1 MSDSMERELFTPNR
15 LFCPGPTPSPWSIK
29 QAGLDS
35 DVYHRSKEFEA
46 IVRSCIDLLKPL
58 YGTKTDPVIFT
69 ASGTGAM
76 ESVVVNLTEPNDS
89 VMVVVAGKFGERWQK
104 LNETYGNK
112 VTVIPVEW
120 GRAPTTEAVESALK
134 KGPLPKVFFMQANET
149 STGARFD
156 VGVIAKVIKKH
167 SPETLIVVDAI
178 SSLGAHAVN
187 MDLNGIDAVTGGSQK
202 GFGVAPGLSFV
213 ALSERAW
220 GRLSTR
226 SKYYFDLNKE
236 RLGQASGRTA
246 WTPAVSLMQSLQVSL
261 QEIHRIG
268 VESFAAH
275 HQRMSRA
282 CRAAVKALGL
292 ELFVEDRAASDAL
305 TAIKVPAGL
314 DGTAI
319 LVRAKTKYGAIISGG
334 QDDLK
339 GRIIRFSHLG
349 FVGPFMLIEGLAA
362 LEFAL
367 ADCGHKFKLGAGVS
381 AAMDSLYM
389 GTPD

>member
-1 MSDSMERELFTPNR
+1 MTTERELFTPNR
-15 LFCPGPTPSPWSIK
+15 LFCPGPTPSPWMIK

-46 IVRSCIDLLKPL
+46 VVSSCIELLKPL
-58 YGTKTDPVIFT
+58 FGTKTQPVIFT

-76 ESVVVNLTEPNDS
+76 ESVVVNLTEPQDS

-104 LNETYGNK
+104 LNEAYGNK
-112 VTVIPVEW
+112 VSTIAVEW
-120 GRAPTTEAVESALK
+120 GRAPTAENISEALK
-134 KGPLPKVFFMQANET
+134 KNPKPKVFFMQANET

-156 VGVIAKVIKKH
+156 IEEIARVIKKI

-178 SSLGAHAVN
+178 SSLGAHKLH
-187 MDLNGIDAVTGGSQK
+187 MDNYGIDAVTAGSQK

-220 GRLSTR
+220 GRLSSR
-226 SKYYFDLNKE
+226 AKYYFDLNKE

-246 WTPAVSLMQSLQVSL
+246 WTPAVSLIQSLHVSL
-261 QEIHRIG
+261 QEINRVG
-268 VESFAAH
+268 VDQFANH
-275 HQRMSRA
+275 HQRLSRA

-292 ELFVEDRAASDAL
+292 ELFVEERAASDAL
-305 TAIKVPAGL
+305 TAIKVPARL
-314 DGTAI
+314 DGTKI
-319 LVRAKTKYGAIISGG
+319 LVQAKTRYGAIISGG

-349 FVGPFMLIEGLAA
+349 FVSPFMLIEGLAA

-367 ADCGHKFKLGAGVS
+367 ADCGHEFKLGSGVS
-381 AAMDSLYM
+381 AAMQALR
-389 GTPD
+389 

>member
-1 MSDSMERELFTPNR
+1 MVFSMERELFTPNR

-58 YGTKTDPVIFT
+58 FGTKTDPVIFT

-76 ESVVVNLTEPNDS
+76 ESVVVNLTEPDDP

-104 LNETYGNK
+104 INEAYGNQ
-112 VTVIPVEW
+112 VTVVPVEW
-120 GRAPTTEAVESALK
+120 GRAPTVEAVEAALK
-134 KGPLPKVFFMQANET
+134 KNTAPKVFFMQANET

-156 VGVIAKVIKKH
+156 VATISKVVQKH
-167 SPETLIVVDAI
+167 CPDSLIVVDAI
-178 SSLGAHAVN
+178 SSLGAHRVD

-220 GRLSTR
+220 GQLSKR
-226 SKYYFDLNKE
+226 SKFYFDLNKE
-236 RLGQASGRTA
+236 RLGQSSGRTA

-261 QEIHRIG
+261 QEIERIG
-268 VESFAAH
+268 VDQFAAH
-275 HQRMSRA
+275 HQRMSKA

-292 ELFVEDRAASDAL
+292 DLFVEERATSDAL

-319 LVRAKTKYGAIISGG
+319 LLRAKQKYGAIVSGG

-349 FVGPFMLIEGLAA
+349 FVGPFMMIEGLAA

-367 ADCGHKFKLGAGVS
+367 SDCGHKFKLGSGVS
-381 AAMDSLYM
+381 AAMESIR
-389 GTPD
+389 GH

>member
-1 MSDSMERELFTPNR
+1 MERELFTPNR
-15 LFCPGPTPSPWSIK
+15 LFCPGPTPSPWNIK
-29 QAGLDS
+29 QAGLES
-35 DVYHRSKEFEA
+35 DVYHRSKEFESM
-46 IVRSCIDLLKPL
+46 VRSCIDLLKPL
-58 YGTKTDPVIFT
+58 FGTKTDPVIFT

-104 LNETYGNK
+104 LNEAYGNK
-112 VTVIPVEW
+112 VTTLAVEW
-120 GRAPTTEAVESALK
+120 GRAPTPEAVEAALK
-134 KGPLPKVFFMQANET
+134 KSAPPKVFFMQANET

-156 VGVIAKVIKKH
+156 VAAISKVIKKT

-178 SSLGAHAVN
+178 SSLGAHAVH
-187 MDLNGIDAVTGGSQK
+187 MDINGIDAVTGGSQK

-220 GRLSTR
+220 TRLSSR
-226 SKYYFDLNKE
+226 SKFYFDLNKE
-236 RLGQASGRTA
+236 RIGQSTGRTA
-246 WTPAVSLMQSLQVSL
+246 WTPAVSLIQSLQVSL

-268 VESFAAH
+268 VDQFASH
-275 HQRMSRA
+275 HQRMSKA

-292 ELFVEDRAASDAL
+292 ELFVEDRASSDAL
-305 TAIKVPAGL
+305 TAIKVPSGL

-319 LVRAKTKYGAIISGG
+319 LTQAKKKYGAIISGG

-367 ADCGHKFKLGAGVS
+367 ADCGHKFKLGTGVS
-381 AAMDSLYM
+381 AAMESLYM